1 MIFRNLGDS
10 EIEVSAIAFG
20 AWAIGGFMWG
30 GNDDQEAIRAIQ
42 HGYDLDVTTIDT
54 APIYGMGLSEEL
66 VGKAVQGKRDR
77 FQILTKFGIKWKTK
91 GSPQQF
97 RSQKEYEELM
107 NQIYLSARK
116 ESVIQEC
123 EDSLKRL
130 NTDYID
136 YYQHHRPAD
145 DAPVEEVM
153 EALEKLKDQGKIRA
167 AGVSN
172 YSLDQMKKAN
182 RRLRVETNQLPYSM
196 VKRDIESDIIPWV
209 LQNNKGVIAYS
220 PLQRGVLT
228 GKYAPD
234 TQLAEGD
241 HRKDSRYFK
250 ADNIKKINDFLGKI
264 EPIARDHHASLAQL
278 VLYWTIH
285 QPGITVALAGA
296 RNPRQVE
303 DNARA
308 ADISLSDQEMKTINN
323 HLENLELDMQ

>member
-10 EIEVSAIAFG
+10 GMEVSAIAFG

-66 VGKAVQGKRDR
+66 VGKAIQGKRER

-91 GSPQQF
+91 GSHQQF

-172 YSLDQMKKAN
+172 YGLEQMKKAN
-182 RRLRVETNQLPYSM
+182 RRFRIETNQLPYSM

-228 GKYAPD
+228 GKYGPD

-241 HRKDSRYFK
+241 HRKNSRYFK

-264 EPIARDHHASLAQL
+264 EPIARDHNASLAQL